1 MTYFCYIDE
10 SGTPEVPGTSS
21 HFVLLGL
28 AVPIA
33 SWREADRQIRE
44 ILLRYDLADAEIH
57 TAWLLRRL
65 VEQDKIIDFEQL
77 DRPARRAAVERY
89 RAGELLRLRRLSS
102 TKPHNQ
108 AKKNYRHT
116 ADYVHLTWTERR
128 ELVLELA
135 RCVSRWEFAIVFAE
149 AIDKLHFD
157 SARAGGRTISE
168 QAFEQIVSRFEQFLT
183 KDAQAG
189 TYGVLVHDNNQTV
202 AKKHTDLMHQFH
214 AQGTLWAKIERIAE
228 TPLFVD
234 SRLTRLVQIAD
245 LCSYA
250 LRRYVENGEEELL
263 GVVSDRAHRFK
274 NKAVGVRHYSSLT
287 CECSICIAHARR
299 QRAPR
304 TSETGGKEAP
314 ATPNQI
320 EEAPRPENA

>member
-21 HFVLLGL
+21 HFVLVGL

-44 ILLRYDLADAEIH
+44 ILFRYDLADAEIH

-65 VEQDKIIDFEQL
+65 VEQDKIPDFEQL
-77 DRPARRAAVERY
+77 DRPTRRAAVERY
-89 RAGELLRLRRLSS
+89 RAGELLRLRRLKSAR
-102 TKPHNQ
+102 PHNQ

-116 ADYVHLTWTERR
+116 AEYVHLTLAERR
-128 ELVLELA
+128 SLVLELA
-135 RCVSRWEFAIVFAE
+135 QCVSGWEFAVVFAE

-157 SARAGGRTISE
+157 SARAGGRTIGE

-183 KDAQAG
+183 RDARPD

-202 AKKHTDLMHQFH
+202 AKKHTDLMHRFH
-214 AQGTLWAKIERIAE
+214 AEGTLWAKIKQIAE

-250 LRRYVENGEEELL
+250 LRRYHENGEEELL
-263 GVVSDRAHRFK
+263 GVVRDRAHHF
-274 NKAVGVRHYSSLT
+274 NKRAVGIRHYSALT
-287 CECSICIAHARR
+287 CECLICIAHARGR
-299 QRAPR
+299 SPPRRAAR
-304 TSETGGKEAP
+304 DRSSGQLMEKGATGAD
-314 ATPNQI
+314 
-320 EEAPRPENA
+320 